1 VTTNSV
7 RGALLRL
14 VAFVI
19 VGVLGIF
26 ALLAIFAQ
34 LRFQSVD
41 RYRAQF
47 SNVTGLE
54 NGNFVRI
61 AGVEVGK
68 VTDIAV
74 GAEGDVTV
82 DFTTD
87 TSVVLTRGSRAVI
100 RYDNLIGGRYLAL
113 EEGAGSTT
121 RLKPGETIPLDNTA
135 PALDLDSLIG
145 GFKPLFRALD
155 PDQVNELTG
164 QLIRAFQGEGE
175 TISSFLDQTASVTNT
190 LADRDELIGEVITNL
205 DTVLTTLADQSNQLD
220 TTVTSLSQLVGEL
233 ADRRTDVAAGLAY
246 ANEAARTFSDLLT
259 AVRPSVQETV
269 AQTDRV
275 ATLADADA
283 AFLDNLI
290 ASLPYKYQVLGRQGI
305 YGDYF
310 SFYLCDLS
318 LKLNGK
324 GGEPVYIQVASQ
336 PTGRCA
342 PR

>member
-1 VTTNSV
+1 MNNV
-7 RGALLRL
+7 RAALVRL
-14 VAFVI
+14 IIFVV

-34 LRFQSVD
+34 FRFQPTD
-41 RYRAQF
+41 GYQAHF

-68 VTDIAV
+68 VTKIAV
-74 GAEGDVTV
+74 QSEGHVAV
-82 DFTTD
+82 DFTVD
-87 TSVVLTRGSRAVI
+87 KSVVLTGGSRAAI

-121 RLKPGETIPLDNTA
+121 RLQPGETIPLANTS

-164 QLIRAFQGEGE
+164 QLIRAFQGEGD
-175 TISSFLDQTASVTNT
+175 TIASFLNQTASVTST
-190 LADRDELIGEVITNL
+190 LADRDELVGEVITNL
-205 DTVLTTLADQSNQLD
+205 NTVLTSISDQSDQLD
-220 TTVTSLSQLVGEL
+220 KTVTSLSTLVGEL
-233 ADRRTDVAAGLAY
+233 ANRRTDVTVGLAY
-246 ANEAARTFSDLLT
+246 ANEAGRTLSDLL
-259 AVRPSVQETV
+259 AVARPPLQETV

-275 ATLADADA
+275 ATLAAADSA
-283 AFLDNLI
+283 YLDNLI
-290 ASLPYKYQVLGRQGI
+290 GSLPDKYRVLARQGI

-310 SFYLCDLS
+310 SFYLCDLI

-324 GGEPVYIQVASQ
+324 GGEPVYIKVASQ
-336 PTGRCA
+336 TTGRCA